1 MKTLTGKIAV
11 AAGAARGAGCGIAL
25 VLGEQGA
32 TVYVAGRTACDVERT
47 AAQVTA
53 RGGCGIPAQADLSDP
68 GQGAGLFERVA
79 TEQGRLDLLVNSVW
93 AANTMAAWGTPFWE
107 LSEGLWRDTLAAVHA
122 YWFASARAMPLLRR
136 GGLIVHVTDNHYPE
150 PSAWRGQM
158 LFDLGHE
165 CINRMVMG
173 MSADAKKRGVAV
185 VGLNPGFMRTGAV
198 LAHMNNDAAK
208 RRFRF
213 DLSESP
219 EYIGRAVAAL
229 AADAA
234 VLKKTGHFLW
244 VADLAREHGF
254 TDVDGRYIP
263 RFDPTAP
270 EQEFPC

>member
-32 TVYVAGRTACDVERT
+32 TVYVAGRTARDVERT

-68 GQGAGLFERVA
+68 GQGAGLFKRIAMEH
-79 TEQGRLDLLVNSVW
+79 GRLDLLVNSVW
-93 AANTMAAWGTPFWE
+93 AANTLAAWGTPFWE

-165 CINRMVMG
+165 
-173 MSADAKKRGVAV
+173 VAI
-185 VGLNPGFMRTGAV
+185 VGLNPGFMRTEAV

-208 RRFRF
+208 RQFRF

-244 VADLAREHGF
+244 VADLAREYGF